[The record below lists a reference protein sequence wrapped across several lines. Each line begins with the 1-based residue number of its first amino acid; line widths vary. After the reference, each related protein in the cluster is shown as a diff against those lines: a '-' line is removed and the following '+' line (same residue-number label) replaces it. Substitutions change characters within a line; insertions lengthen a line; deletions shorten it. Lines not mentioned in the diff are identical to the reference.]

1 MSMRNARRSVYSLLA
16 VILASGCATP
26 RVSHRATE
34 RHLIYLHGRIV
45 QEQQSARPQHPE
57 HGFYELNAIAETLR
71 GRGFI
76 VTAEIRPKGTTVSQ
90 GADRAVE
97 QVRRLLDSGV
107 PPERITVL
115 GASMGAAIALRV
127 AARLQ
132 NQDVRFVLLGPC
144 LSANVQP
151 VATEERAYPQGHL
164 LSIREESDVP
174 SATCDAW
181 PEERVWS
188 GLHAREVVLET
199 GTAHGF
205 LYRPMPEWVEP
216 AVQWAS
222 GGVLRSSQ

>member
-1 MSMRNARRSVYSLLA
+1 MPVRSARRSLFCFLVLVLA
-16 VILASGCATP
+16 AGCAASGAVEQ
-26 RVSHRATE
+26 RNS

-45 QEQQSARPQHPE
+45 QEQQSARPRHPR

-71 GRGFI
+71 GRGFV
-76 VTAEIRPKGTTVSQ
+76 VTAEIRPKTTTVSE
-90 GADRAVE
+90 GAARVVA

-107 PPERITVL
+107 APERITVV

-181 PEERVWS
+181 PEERVPS
-188 GLHAREVVLET
+188 GLTAREIV
-199 GTAHGF
+199 
-205 LYRPMPEWVEP
+205 R
-216 AVQWAS
+216 WAS
-222 GGVLRSSQ
+222 SGRLQNP